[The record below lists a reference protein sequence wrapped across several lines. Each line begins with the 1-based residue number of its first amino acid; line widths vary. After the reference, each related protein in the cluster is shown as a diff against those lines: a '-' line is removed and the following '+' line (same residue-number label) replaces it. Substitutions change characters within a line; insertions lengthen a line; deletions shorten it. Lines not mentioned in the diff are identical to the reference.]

1 MSGARTAYPRA
12 VQGDADV
19 IFLLLL
25 IFALHGGIV
34 IRCIYVDLAG
44 GVGVITH

>member
-1 MSGARTAYPRA
+1 MSGARVAYSRA

-25 IFALHGGIV
+25 IVDLHGGVV

-44 GVGVITH
+44 GVGVVTH